1 MIRLLYLS
9 QATNPLS
16 NEKVQEIL
24 ESSGRKNPALGITGL
39 LLTGGGVF
47 MQVLEGSELAVLRL
61 YVKILEDRRHGDCQ
75 IICVSPVDERMFE
88 KWSMGLVD
96 SAPLEFQ
103 EIMELRDKYVESVPA
118 KAYTEVMAGLLKKLN
133 AGKRSVA
140 KTTDAGPVGQEK

>member
-9 QATNPLS
+9 QATNALS
-16 NEKVQEIL
+16 DEKVQEIL

-47 MQVLEGSELAVLRL
+47 MQVLEGPELSVLQL

-75 IICVSPVDERMFE
+75 IICVSTVNERMFD

-103 EIMELRDKYVESVPA
+103 EIKALRDRRVESVPA
-118 KAYTEVMAGLLKKLN
+118 KTYTEVMGGLLKKLN

-140 KTTDAGPVGQEK
+140 SNGDAGPVGQKK